1 MPGACEARNPA
12 VITTSKAQNRLGG
25 DRCAHMAARCQTY
38 VSGRAIRN
46 PTVRVLQCIA
56 VAIGMTSADLLAYD
70 ERTKGRSDTRVRKK
84 CRSG

>member
-1 MPGACEARNPA
+1 M
-12 VITTSKAQNRLGG
+12 ITTSKAQNRLGG
-25 DRCAHMAARCQTY
+25 DRCAHMAARCKTY